1 MGSLKKL
8 LFPSAFSLFL
18 AALFIA
24 VCGLSSCSLPAC
36 RLSCPEACEILVPQ
50 SGIELTSLALEGG
63 LLFFRR
69 RTLNQLTAGEVP
81 PYILMEKMKHC
92 PYTVATVEKI
102 LTSKLFMEPRLNVTH
117 VSTGNVALSKKRR
130 RLQSWGH
137 GCPLRAV
144 SGFLSSEQLRRTSN
158 LVSFYFL
165 LVVSSSFLRPW
176 V

>member
-8 LFPSAFSLFL
+8 LFPSAISLFL

-63 LLFFRR
+63 LFFFFFFFRR

-130 RLQSWGH
+130 RLQS
-137 GCPLRAV
+137 
-144 SGFLSSEQLRRTSN
+144 
-158 LVSFYFL
+158 
-165 LVVSSSFLRPW
+165 
-176 V
+176 

>member
-63 LLFFRR
+63 LFFFFRR

-102 LTSKLFMEPRLNVTH
+102 LTSKLIMEPQLNVTRQH
-117 VSTGNVALSKKRR
+117 RECSTEQKAQKTPV
-130 RLQSWGH
+130 
-137 GCPLRAV
+137 LRAWLP
-144 SGFLSSEQLRRTSN
+144 SESSVRLPVFRTALQN
-158 LVSFYFL
+158 F
-165 LVVSSSFLRPW
+165 
-176 V
+176 